1 MNLLYYKWF
10 RCSSCNPHTTSRV
23 LTWITRLHDVGA
35 SRWYFVFLVNESLP
49 LSSQLTRVLYQYKQ
63 KILMSSP
70 VVGADGHDLVSLLRV
85 ILTCCSALSSPD
97 WRQTDV
103 QRWNNLPR
111 LHSLKTASTVNLA
124 QLQKRLKKH
133 EGKVP
138 NLQWFHLGFFD
149 FMVMQKR
156 SSFIRNCISIFE
168 FWASPGWQ

>member
-103 QRWNNLPR
+103 QRWNNFAAFTQPEDSKYSEPR
-111 LHSLKTASTVNLA
+111 TASEEA
-124 QLQKRLKKH
+124 QKAWGESPQLTM
-133 EGKVP
+133 VP
-138 NLQWFHLGFFD
+138 LRIFWFYGDAKTILIH
-149 FMVMQKR
+149 
-156 SSFIRNCISIFE
+156 
-168 FWASPGWQ
+168 